1 MKNYEELDF
10 TDDFLFCKIMTMNED
25 ICIEL
30 TELITGRKI
39 SRIVRPES
47 QKTVQVSP
55 DGKGVRFDV
64 YFTDQSDVIYDIE
77 MQTVKTSNLPKH
89 SRYYQGMIDLNSIR
103 PGEDYNRLT
112 ESFVIFIC
120 PFDAFGRGLH
130 RYSFEYLCIQDSR
143 IGLGDGAKKVFLCAG
158 GDADDVSAELSSFLD
173 FISGRNASGALV
185 DRLREEVEKARK
197 HDEWKVEYMTLE
209 MKYFEKLEEGRLKGL
224 EEGRQ
229 EGRRETLTA
238 LVKSNLLSKTDAA
251 AAAGVSEQ
259 EFETWLEAVKEN

>member
-1 MKNYEELDF
+1 
-10 TDDFLFCKIMTMNED
+10 MT
-25 ICIEL
+25 
-30 TELITGRKI
+30 
-39 SRIVRPES
+39 
-47 QKTVQVSP
+47 
-55 DGKGVRFDV
+55 
-64 YFTDQSDVIYDIE
+64 
-77 MQTVKTSNLPKH
+77 
-89 SRYYQGMIDLNSIR
+89 
-103 PGEDYNRLT
+103 
-112 ESFVIFIC
+112 
-120 PFDAFGRGLH
+120 A
-130 RYSFEYLCIQDSR
+130 
-143 IGLGDGAKKVFLCAG
+143 VFR

-209 MKYFEKLEEGRLKGL
+209 MKFFEKLEEGRLKGL

-259 EFETWLEAVKEN
+259 EFETWLEQKKQQV

>member
-1 MKNYEELDF
+1 
-10 TDDFLFCKIMTMNED
+10 MT
-25 ICIEL
+25 
-30 TELITGRKI
+30 
-39 SRIVRPES
+39 
-47 QKTVQVSP
+47 
-55 DGKGVRFDV
+55 
-64 YFTDQSDVIYDIE
+64 
-77 MQTVKTSNLPKH
+77 
-89 SRYYQGMIDLNSIR
+89 
-103 PGEDYNRLT
+103 
-112 ESFVIFIC
+112 
-120 PFDAFGRGLH
+120 A
-130 RYSFEYLCIQDSR
+130 
-143 IGLGDGAKKVFLCAG
+143 VFR

-224 EEGRQ
+224 EEGRKEGRKDGLQ